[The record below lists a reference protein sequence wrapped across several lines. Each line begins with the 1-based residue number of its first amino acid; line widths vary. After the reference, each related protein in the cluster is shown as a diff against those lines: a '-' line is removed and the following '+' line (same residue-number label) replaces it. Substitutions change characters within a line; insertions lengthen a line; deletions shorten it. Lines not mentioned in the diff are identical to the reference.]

1 MGSLCG
7 FHDTLTVMC
16 GLSRNNPHYASLTR
30 TVQRQR
36 AGFCFLDLV
45 QCGMACDIAV
55 MTSPNARSRGEAIQ
69 ARLDAAGITKV
80 EFAQHASI
88 DRGTLSRAIA
98 DDEKV
103 TDRTYSRIER
113 ALAALEHELSMDA
126 DSGAVTSTIEYRGA
140 RITMAGS
147 PEEVARA
154 IREVLGD

>member
-1 MGSLCG
+1 
-7 FHDTLTVMC
+7 
-16 GLSRNNPHYASLTR
+16 
-30 TVQRQR
+30 
-36 AGFCFLDLV
+36 
-45 QCGMACDIAV
+45 
-55 MTSPNARSRGEAIQ
+55 MTSPNAHSRGEAIQ

-88 DRGTLSRAIA
+88 DRGTLNRAIA

-113 ALAALEHELSMDA
+113 ALSALEHELSMDA